1 MRTRALIS
9 TIIKEE
15 VVPSCR
21 VRAGA
26 KQVQRVCRN
35 PVKGA
40 KKGNATIEWSEQIE
54 NSFRESKHAL
64 ADATM
69 LAHPIPG
76 APVSLA
82 VDASDYAIGTVL
94 QQRVNDKCQPLGF
107 VTKS

>member
-54 NSFRESKHAL
+54 NSFRESKRAPS
-64 ADATM
+64 DAM
-69 LAHPIPG
+69 CQCWHIQYLAHPS
-76 APVSLA
+76 ASQYA
-82 VDASDYAIGTVL
+82 VRSTRPIT
-94 QQRVNDKCQPLGF
+94 P
-107 VTKS
+107 